1 MWVVINIQTSE
12 RVTDS
17 THEIHRGDLPRF
29 SSFVKSSVYL
39 KFLPLG
45 GRYDWLQVHTDH
57 PYSEDQPNTFAKT
70 YVYFVNTNNFAKTY
84 VCFVISL
91 IDLRQ
96 SMAICKLDA
105 TIAQLSK

>member
-12 RVTDS
+12 RVMNC
-17 THEIHRGDLPRF
+17 THEFPLVALPRL
-29 SSFVKSSVYL
+29 SPFVKSSVYL

-45 GRYDWLQVHTDH
+45 GRYGWLQVHTDH
-57 PYSEDQPNTFAKT
+57 LFSEDQHNTLAKT
-70 YVYFVNTNNFAKTY
+70 YVYFVNTNTFAKTY

-96 SMAICKLDA
+96 SMAICKLDSI
-105 TIAQLSK
+105 IA